1 MEVITRAD
9 QLSVKHARGDEDP
22 EVPKSS
28 KPKRG
33 RKPKKNGNK
42 NKGKKDT
49 GVKNKDKKNTG
60 EKNKGKKNSDTKN
73 KGKKNKDEKSKEE
86 KKVTPAEAAV
96 EKTTKK
102 QRKSSS
108 SAGKGPEA
116 SSPVKPLESKKDN
129 KRKSGQQPELETKV
143 KKPIKEKPVKTD
155 KVEDEEKHV
164 PNTFARR
171 YCPEGGIGKKKWC
184 GIVGTFSELIVPN
197 LAAGTKTKAEAD
209 FWKFATQFHKDHGN
223 SSDEKVMANVYA
235 KAARSFLAF
244 LDAVPLAKPSNN
256 FSIRS

>member
-28 KPKRG
+28 KPKRA

-73 KGKKNKDEKSKEE
+73 K
-86 KKVTPAEAAV
+86 
-96 EKTTKK
+96 
-102 QRKSSS
+102 
-108 SAGKGPEA
+108 
-116 SSPVKPLESKKDN
+116 
-129 KRKSGQQPELETKV
+129 
-143 KKPIKEKPVKTD
+143 
-155 KVEDEEKHV
+155 
-164 PNTFARR
+164 
-171 YCPEGGIGKKKWC
+171 GGIGKKKWC